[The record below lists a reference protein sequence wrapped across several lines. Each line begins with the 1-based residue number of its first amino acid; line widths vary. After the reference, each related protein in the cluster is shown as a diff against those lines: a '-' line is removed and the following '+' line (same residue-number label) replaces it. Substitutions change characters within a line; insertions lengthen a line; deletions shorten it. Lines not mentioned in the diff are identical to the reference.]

1 MYERKRMVAG
11 PGFSFI
17 SLIFTFSI
25 QSFLS
30 ISLVLYDFRKFCG
43 LYLYIF
49 STDIELPRTL
59 TSDRQGSLPS
69 ARVVSNTVLSGST
82 PTSATHSTFLTHFG
96 QFIDHDVIST
106 PSMRGNLGIT
116 NLQVFKFRPFL
127 FPRNPTYV
135 SQMTWCKTAVKF
147 FIVKQFTQYF

>member
-1 MYERKRMVAG
+1 MFERKKMVAG

-43 LYLYIF
+43 LYLYIVF
-49 STDIELPRTL
+49 TDIELPRTL

-135 SQMTWCKTAVKF
+135 SQMTWCKTAVNF

>member
-11 PGFSFI
+11 PGFSHFQFKASYLFRLSFMTSESSVACI
-17 SLIFTFSI
+17 STF
-25 QSFLS
+25 
-30 ISLVLYDFRKFCG
+30 
-43 LYLYIF
+43 F

-147 FIVKQFTQYF
+147 FIVKQFTQYS